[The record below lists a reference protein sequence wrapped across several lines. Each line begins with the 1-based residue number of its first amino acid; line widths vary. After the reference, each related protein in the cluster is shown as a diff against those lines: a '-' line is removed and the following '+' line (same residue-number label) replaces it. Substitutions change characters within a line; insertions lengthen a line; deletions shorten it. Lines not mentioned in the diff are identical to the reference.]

1 LSTARQKVSNPV
13 CSATMNEQT
22 IYPSRRSKQTHDAI
36 LSATL
41 ELVNEKGYFGLSLE
55 AVAARAGAGKQT
67 IYRWWPSKAALVMEA
82 LSQAA
87 TREVALPDT
96 GRVEQ
101 DLFLFLEAI
110 FTRISSSGSGKA
122 MGGLVAE
129 AQADPIF
136 AEAFRSGFVEARRE
150 GLRTLLR
157 RGMERGEVNSDIDL
171 ELAVD
176 TLFGPMWYRLLL
188 LHAPLDGPFARD
200 LVRQFMTG
208 NALHR
213 G

>member
-1 LSTARQKVSNPV
+1 MLGAMDQS
-13 CSATMNEQT
+13 T

-41 ELVNEKGYFGLSLE
+41 DLVHEKGYFGLSLE

-87 TREVALPDT
+87 SREIALPDT
-96 GRVEQ
+96 GNVEE

-136 AEAFRSGFVEARRE
+136 AEEFRSGFVEARRE
-150 GLRTLLR
+150 GLRTILR
-157 RGMERGEVNSDIDL
+157 RGMERGEVSADIDL

-188 LHAPLDGPFARD
+188 LHAPLDGPFARN
-200 LVRQFMTG
+200 LVSHFLAG
-208 NALHR
+208 NAPSR
-213 G
+213 